1 MLDDLRRGP
10 QPPEGEMAEDGE
22 TRQGEEDQDLPRDP
36 ERDPRNVTEVMQ
48 IRAPQTVRPMNLL

>member
-1 MLDDLRRGP
+1 
-10 QPPEGEMAEDGE
+10 MAEDGE